1 MWWYVR
7 EKERGRE
14 RKKKKQNNA
23 NQFLKKDVGFK
34 RIEIKIKIRFN
45 YFYCKIYFRL
55 YKLSFAH
62 LI

>member
-45 YFYCKIYFRL
+45 YFNCKIYFTL